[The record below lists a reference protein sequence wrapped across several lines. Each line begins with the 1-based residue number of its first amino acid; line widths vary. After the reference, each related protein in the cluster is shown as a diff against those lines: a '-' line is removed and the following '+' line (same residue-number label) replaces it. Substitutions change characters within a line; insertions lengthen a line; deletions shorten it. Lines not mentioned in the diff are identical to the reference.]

1 MRRIILLGAS
11 GSIGTSTL
19 EIIKEHDDEFKL
31 VAFTVGKQVDKVAP
45 ILSAN
50 KDVKAVYVSDKNEAN
65 KLEKQFPNIMF
76 YSGESGI
83 VELIFAIKAD
93 MVVNALVGFVG
104 LYPSIA
110 AILSNMDLALAN
122 KEALVVGGDI
132 INELL
137 KQSKSKLYPID
148 SEHVALAK
156 CLRGEDITNVER
168 VILTASGGSFRHL
181 SREQLSDVTVE
192 DALNHPSWKMG
203 EKITIDSATMMNKG
217 FEIIEA
223 HYLFGLPSEKIDIII
238 QEQSIIHALV
248 EFTDGSYLADLGPAD
263 MKIPIAY
270 ALFEGKRVDSQV
282 HKKLKLEELNKLTFK
297 PFDLERYPAVK
308 FAREALRLKGTYPV
322 VLNAANE
329 ETVYAFLN
337 GEIKFSAIEAIIE
350 EVLDLHDY
358 YPEVDILT
366 LRKIDLEA
374 RKQTRAI
381 IESRT

>member
-156 CLRGEDITNVER
+156 CLRIEDIANVER

>member
-1 MRRIILLGAS
+1 MRQIILLGAS

-65 KLEKQFPNIMF
+65 KLKKQFPNIMF

-156 CLRGEDITNVER
+156 CLRIEDIANVER